1 MVELDVG
8 HGEGDGHKSDDQ
20 VLNLEKRKRKTK
32 PYGDQG
38 KGIIRGFV
46 SVIKTLES
54 VITFRVDG
62 RTIKRGS

>member
-1 MVELDVG
+1 MMMI
-8 HGEGDGHKSDDQ
+8 KCSIW
-20 VLNLEKRKRKTK
+20 KRRKRKPK

-38 KGIIRGFV
+38 KGIIRGWGFV